1 MVFPLLVL
9 TVLRNC
15 GRGSSSLHFSFS
27 FPPVKPWKIQPYLNQ
42 IFSAPSAPVQMLFFP
57 LKSPSECPTHWPSSI
72 HPFAGNCLD
81 GKVDPSLPVNL
92 ITNGPRG
99 RMSSLIENAFLKSK
113 CIKKMSLVFSAAVMK
128 ESTVWEDRQILW
140 KLFSLFMATVKV
152 RLINF
157 YQNDAQLKILRVR
170 INNSKGNFSLSL

>member
-1 MVFPLLVL
+1 ML

-15 GRGSSSLHFSFS
+15 GKGSSSLHLSFPL
-27 FPPVKPWKIQPYLNQ
+27 PPVKPWETQPYLDQ
-42 IFSAPSAPVQMLFFP
+42 ISSEPSTPVQMLFFP
-57 LKSPSECPTHWPSSI
+57 LKLRITLSSSLTHPS
-72 HPFAGNCLD
+72 AGNHLD

-113 CIKKMSLVFSAAVMK
+113 CIKKMNLVFSAAVMK

-140 KLFSLFMATVKV
+140 KLFSLFMSTVKV

-157 YQNDAQLKILRVR
+157 YQNDTQLKILRIR
-170 INNSKGNFSLSL
+170 INN

>member
-1 MVFPLLVL
+1 MVSPLLML

-15 GRGSSSLHFSFS
+15 GRGSSSLHFSFPL
-27 FPPVKPWKIQPYLNQ
+27 PPVKPWGTQPYLNQ
-42 IFSAPSAPVQMLFFP
+42 ISSAASAPVQMLFLR
-57 LKSPSECPTHWPSSI
+57 LKLKVRLSSSLTQLHPS
-72 HPFAGNCLD
+72 AGNHLD
-81 GKVDPSLPVNL
+81 GKVDPSLTVNL

-99 RMSSLIENAFLKSK
+99 RMSPLIENAFLKSK

-140 KLFSLFMATVKV
+140 KLFSLFMATEKV

-157 YQNDAQLKILRVR
+157 YQNDTQLKIVRIR
-170 INNSKGNFSLSL
+170 INNSKDNFSLPL